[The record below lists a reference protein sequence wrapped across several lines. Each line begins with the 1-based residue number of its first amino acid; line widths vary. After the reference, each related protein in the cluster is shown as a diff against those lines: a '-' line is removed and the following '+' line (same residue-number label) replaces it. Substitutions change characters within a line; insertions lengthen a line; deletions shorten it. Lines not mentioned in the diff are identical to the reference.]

1 MADKGKTPL
10 VFSQGKQK
18 KEFEDYW
25 DVLIIDD
32 DESVHVITKMAL
44 KNLSFEDKG
53 LRFHDAFSAA
63 EARTLMEKIPQP
75 ALILLDVVMEDEDAG
90 LKLVPYI
97 REQRK
102 NTLTR
107 IILRTGQPGQA
118 PPKKIIAEY
127 DINDY
132 KEKTELTED
141 KLYTTVMASLRNYR
155 DLLIIEED
163 RKIIEKNRRGLEKI
177 IHSSAHIFEIHSLK
191 EFAEGTLTQLQSLLQ
206 LEEDSLYMQL
216 HGFSAI
222 EKQEDCVILAGTG
235 KYHEMTNRKID
246 EVLDPESVDV
256 IRRALR
262 EKRSIHSGNT
272 YIGYYDSDSSKEKYI
287 LYTHGVKPL
296 TGDEKQLIDIF
307 SSNISIAFDNITLH
321 EDILNTQAEIVTTL
335 GDIIETRF
343 SETANHVRRVAEL
356 CGYIARKI
364 GISEQETRILK
375 FASTLH
381 DVGKIGIPD
390 KILLKPSKL
399 TDDEYE
405 AIKEHTELGFKILK
419 KSEKSILQAAAIV
432 SHQHHECWDGS
443 GYPDGLKGDEI
454 HIFSRIVSI
463 ADVFDALSH
472 NRIYKAAMPPEEVL
486 DYIRDQRGKA
496 FDPELIDVFMEN
508 IAEIN
513 EIMQG
518 TP

>member
-1 MADKGKTPL
+1 VTDKGKTPL

-18 KEFEDYW
+18 KELEGHW
-25 DVLIIDD
+25 DILIIDD
-32 DESVHVITKMAL
+32 DDSVHVITKMAL
-44 KNLSFEDKG
+44 KNLAFEEKG
-53 LRFHDAFSAA
+53 LRFHDAFSAT
-63 EARTLMEKIPQP
+63 EARKLLAEIKQP

-97 REQRK
+97 REELGNK
-102 NTLTR
+102 MTR

-155 DLLIIEED
+155 DLRIIEED
-163 RKIIEKNRRGLEKI
+163 KKIIEKNRRGLEKI

-206 LEEDSLYMQL
+206 LEDDVVYMQL

-222 EKQEDCVILAGTG
+222 EKKEDCVILAGTG
-235 KYHEMTNRKID
+235 RFHDLTNKKIS
-246 EVLDPESVDV
+246 EVLDKDAVAEILHALKDKKSV
-256 IRRALR
+256 
-262 EKRSIHSGNT
+262 HQGNT
-272 YIGYYDSDSSKEKYI
+272 YIGYYESDSSKERYI

-296 TGDEKQLIDIF
+296 TGDERQLIDIF

-343 SETANHVRRVAEL
+343 SETANHVRRVADL
-356 CGYIARKI
+356 SGFLARKI
-364 GISEQETRILK
+364 GISDQDTRILK

-399 TDDEYE
+399 SEAEYE
-405 AIKEHTELGFKILK
+405 AIKEHTELGFKILQ

-443 GYPDGLKGDEI
+443 GYPGGLKGEEI

-472 NRIYKAAMPPEEVL
+472 NRIYKSAMPFEEVL
-486 DYIRDQRGKA
+486 EYLKEQRGIA
-496 FDPELIDVFMEN
+496 FDPELIDIFMEN
-508 IAEIN
+508 IEEIN

-518 TP
+518 NP